1 MQFPTWTIMNHHE
14 PSWTIM
20 NHGRIIYTYI
30 YNILYII
37 TYQNIWLSP
46 GSFHQS
52 PQRFPKVFVHQFLLH
67 SSCRTENPAEADFFF
82 VPIYAACVMTKEK
95 KLADDPRRL
104 DLSDSRRPAGKISRS
119 CDSFSKS
126 FRELFGV
133 FFKHRKVI
141 YVLFFHQLCWCV
153 PFLYRFDPQWLIRAP
168 CFLTAQWWRHK
179 TKHTIPCGRLY
190 PTWIPVD
197 VQWYIHIYI

>member
-1 MQFPTWTIMNHHE
+1 MT
-14 PSWTIM
+14 
-20 NHGRIIYTYI
+20 
-30 YNILYII
+30 L
-37 TYQNIWLSP
+37 P

-67 SSCRTENPAEADFFF
+67 SSCRTENPAEADIFF

-126 FRELFGV
+126 FGSV
-133 FFKHRKVI
+133 WSFFNIGKL
-141 YVLFFHQLCWCV
+141 YMFCFFTSYADA
-153 PFLYRFDPQWLIRAP
+153 FRFFID
-168 CFLTAQWWRHK
+168 LTHS
-179 TKHTIPCGRLY
+179 
-190 PTWIPVD
+190 D
-197 VQWYIHIYI
+197 